1 MNVLTDSKQEGQL
14 QETLE
19 LLEQMQEEMEQ
30 KELLI
35 AELQQQLNESLDLN
49 EKLNSENKAENIQV
63 LKNDLRQT
71 ENLLKN
77 EREAVKQA
85 EVAIGGLQ
93 DKLNRE
99 KQARLYAE
107 ANQKIVEIPVEKPVL
122 YERCGN
128 CDKMAYSKAKDLYES
143 KRNKLDVTYKT
154 KVAGHNS
161 LLLGFVLYSIM
172 ITVFQM
178 LRSEIFMNDLN
189 SCIRTMWAGILFVAW
204 GIKKAAG
211 YIAKWS
217 DIISNDTIATIVH
230 WIAFGIVIAVI
241 LAVLGFV
248 VKIAVVKIKD
258 AYKSYC
264 WDKVTVIVTAVSL
277 AIIVWFVDL
286 IKAVMPVNAIT
297 ILLSVQMLYVLVRWY
312 IHGCRLTRGYY

>member
-1 MNVLTDSKQEGQL
+1 M
-14 QETLE
+14 
-19 LLEQMQEEMEQ
+19 
-30 KELLI
+30 
-35 AELQQQLNESLDLN
+35 
-49 EKLNSENKAENIQV
+49 
-63 LKNDLRQT
+63 
-71 ENLLKN
+71 
-77 EREAVKQA
+77 KQA
-85 EVAIGGLQ
+85 EAAIEDLQ
-93 DKLNRE
+93 DELNRE

-107 ANQKIVEIPVEKPVL
+107 ANQKIVKIPVEKPVL
-122 YERCGN
+122 YEWCGN
-128 CDKMAYSKAKDLYES
+128 CHRMAYSKAKDLYES
-143 KRNKLDVTYKT
+143 KRNKLDITYKT

-172 ITVFQM
+172 ITMFQM
-178 LRSEIFMNDLN
+178 LRSKIFMNDLN

-230 WIAFGIVIAVI
+230 WITFGIVIAVI

-248 VKIAVVKIKD
+248 VVIAVVKIKD

-277 AIIVWFVDL
+277 AILVWFGNL
-286 IKAVMPVNAIT
+286 IRTVLPVNTMI
-297 ILLSVQMLYVLVRWY
+297 ILLSVQMLYAPLRWY

>member
-49 EKLNSENKAENIQV
+49 EKLNSENKAENVQV

-85 EVAIGGLQ
+85 EATIEDLQ
-93 DKLNRE
+93 DKLKRE
-99 KQARLYAE
+99 KQARIYAAE
-107 ANQKIVEIPVEKPVL
+107 NQKIVEIPVEKLVL
-122 YERCGN
+122 YERCRS
-128 CDKMAYSKAKDLYES
+128 CDRRAYSKAKDLYES
-143 KRNKLDVTYKT
+143 KQNRLDVTYKT
-154 KVAGHNS
+154 KVAGHN
-161 LLLGFVLYSIM
+161 LLLLSFVLYSIM

-178 LRSEIFMNDLN
+178 LKSEIFVEDVNA
-189 SCIRTMWAGILFVAW
+189 CIRTIWAGIRFVTGGVKEVAD
-204 GIKKAAG
+204 
-211 YIAKWS
+211 YVAKWS
-217 DIISNDTIATIVH
+217 DIISNNTLATIVH
-230 WIAFGIVIAVI
+230 WTAFGTVIAVI

-248 VKIAVVKIKD
+248 VVIAVVKIKD
-258 AYKSYC
+258 AYKRYC
-264 WDKVTVIVTAVSL
+264 WDKVTVIVTVVSL
-277 AIIVWFVDL
+277 AMVVWFGDL
-286 IKAVMPVNAIT
+286 IKAVMPVNAMIF
-297 ILLSVQMLYVLVRWY
+297 LLSVQMLYVPLRWY
-312 IHGCRLTRGYY
+312 IHGCRITRGYY

>member
-1 MNVLTDSKQEGQL
+1 MSELTDSKQERQL
-14 QETLE
+14 EETLE

-30 KELLI
+30 KEVLI

-49 EKLNSENKAENIQV
+49 EKLNSENKAENVQV
-63 LKNDLRQT
+63 LKSDLSQT

-77 EREAVKQA
+77 ERKVVKQA
-85 EVAIGGLQ
+85 EATIEDLQ
-93 DKLNRE
+93 DKLKRE
-99 KQARLYAE
+99 KQARIYAAE
-107 ANQKIVEIPVEKPVL
+107 NQKIVEIPVEKLVL
-122 YERCGN
+122 YERCRS
-128 CDKMAYSKAKDLYES
+128 CDRRAYSKAKDLYES
-143 KRNKLDVTYKT
+143 KQNRLDVTYKT

-161 LLLGFVLYSIM
+161 LLLGFVLYSII
-172 ITVFQM
+172 ITLFQM
-178 LRSEIFMNDLN
+178 VRSENFMNDLN
-189 SCIRTMWAGILFVAW
+189 SCIRTLWAGILFVAW

-248 VKIAVVKIKD
+248 VVIAVVKIKD

-312 IHGCRLTRGYY
+312 IHGCKVTRGYC